1 MADEADK
8 KEEVLT
14 TIGTFKELVDTLS
27 GDDESPADKN
37 QRGYGRTNVTKG
49 KKQASIPTSGQ
60 TQVARAVEG
69 SDQRSLYNTMFGHI
83 FRKYRTLV

>member
-37 QRGYGRTNVTKG
+37 QRGYGRTNIMKG
-49 KKQASIPTSGQ
+49 KRQASIPESGSPQ
-60 TQVARAVEG
+60 TVRAVEG
-69 SDQRSLYNTMFGHI
+69 TDQQSLYNTMFGHI

>member
-14 TIGTFKELVDTLS
+14 TIGTFRELVDTLS

-37 QRGYGRTNVTKG
+37 QRGYGRTNIMKG
-49 KKQASIPTSGQ
+49 KRQASIPTSGS
-60 TQVARAVEG
+60 TGYVKAVEG
-69 SDQRSLYNTMFGHI
+69 TDQQSLYNTMFGHI